1 MPSITLPVILDEPTQ
16 QSRYVHGTIER
27 AGIGV
32 SYVPLL
38 SVLGGGPTS
47 IDCISVLTD
56 EQLIWQLR
64 QGGELMQ
71 SDWQPPDGNPTPG
84 PLVDADAVGIMG
96 GQIVAA
102 GLCAKTTNAGASTE
116 IVRGFDVELM
126 EGEPLTLCV
135 RRLSGTGGIVSAVM
149 TWSTVNAA

>member
-1 MPSITLPVILDEPTQ
+1 MPSITLPVVLDEPTQ

-38 SVLGGGPTS
+38 SVLGGGPTT
-47 IDCISVLTD
+47 IDYISVLTD
-56 EQLIWQLR
+56 EQLVWQLR
-64 QGGELMQ
+64 TGGELMQ
-71 SDWQPPDGNPTPG
+71 PEWQPPDGNPTPG

-102 GLCAKTTNAGASTE
+102 GLCAKTTNAGE
-116 IVRGFDVELM
+116 IGRAHV
-126 EGEPLTLCV
+126 
-135 RRLSGTGGIVSAVM
+135 
-149 TWSTVNAA
+149 